1 MFTAQ
6 GHYATGMDL
15 VECGVRI
22 RHACSM
28 LHFRDDLLNVC
39 VYSGVG
45 GSDRK
50 KKSYLQYGRPSFDPW
65 VGKIPWRSERLS
77 TPVFMPGE
85 FHGQRS
91 LEG

>member
-15 VECGVRI
+15 VECAVRI

-50 KKSYLQYGRPSFDPW
+50 KNLICNMGDP
-65 VGKIPWRSERLS
+65 VLIPGLERS
-77 TPVFMPGE
+77 PGE
-85 FHGQRS
+85 VNGYPLQCS
-91 LEG
+91 CLENSMDRGA

>member
-6 GHYATGMDL
+6 GHYATGMDLL

-28 LHFRDDLLNVC
+28 LHFRDDLLNIF

-45 GSDRK
+45 GSDGK
-50 KKSYLQYGRPSFDPW
+50 KKS
-65 VGKIPWRSERLS
+65 
-77 TPVFMPGE
+77 
-85 FHGQRS
+85 
-91 LEG
+91 

>member
-15 VECGVRI
+15 LIERGVRI

-28 LHFRDDLLNVC
+28 LHFRDDLFNIC

-45 GSDRK
+45 GSDGKKK
-50 KKSYLQYGRPSFDPW
+50 KKS
-65 VGKIPWRSERLS
+65 
-77 TPVFMPGE
+77 
-85 FHGQRS
+85 
-91 LEG
+91 